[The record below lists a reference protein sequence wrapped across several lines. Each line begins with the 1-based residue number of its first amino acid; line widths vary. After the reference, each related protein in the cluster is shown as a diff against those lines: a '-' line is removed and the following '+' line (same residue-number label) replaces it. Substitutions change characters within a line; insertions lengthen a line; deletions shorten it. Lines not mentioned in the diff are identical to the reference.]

1 MKNKVEELVTIISLV
16 KGELKS
22 KEKALVDA
30 GTFNPHT
37 QSMINSVEKRILAL
51 ESDATEIEERYYDKP
66 DVFVNFRKRA
76 SEIMK
81 EIEILG

>member
-1 MKNKVEELVTIISLV
+1 
-16 KGELKS
+16 
-22 KEKALVDA
+22 
-30 GTFNPHT
+30 
-37 QSMINSVEKRILAL
+37 MINSVEKRILAL